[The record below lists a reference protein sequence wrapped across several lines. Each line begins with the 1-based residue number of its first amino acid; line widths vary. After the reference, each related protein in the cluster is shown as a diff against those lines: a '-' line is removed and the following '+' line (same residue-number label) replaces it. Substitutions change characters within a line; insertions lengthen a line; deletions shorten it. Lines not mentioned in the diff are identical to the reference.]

1 MVRNLIDG
9 KQKGKLVADLSHLA
23 HSYVSSHQ
31 PSVADLRNFRIL
43 KELRKN
49 KDIVILKPDKGI
61 GVVVMDRIAYEQG
74 IFAIIS
80 DTSKFKVI
88 DNDPTLQR
96 EGKLQRFLR
105 ALKNKGHLEKD
116 TYERIYPVGSQ
127 PARFYGLPKMHK
139 ARQPN
144 ETPPFRPIVSSIGTY
159 NYNLSKFLCDLLEP
173 HVPCDYNVRD
183 TFSFVHE
190 INQLPTSGKFMV
202 SFDVESLFTSIP
214 LDECID
220 LAVTYIYQGNPG
232 LAISP
237 TDLETL
243 FSFATAGTHFLFKGA
258 FHDQVDGVA
267 MGSPLAPVLANLF
280 MGHHEKNWL
289 DNFSSSQVLFYRRY
303 VDDTFCLFNNEDD
316 ALSFFDYINAR
327 PPSIRFT
334 MEREINKKL
343 SFLDIL
349 LDNGHPSIVTSVYRK
364 KTFTGLLTNYF
375 SFAPL
380 NYKLGLVR
388 TLLDRV
394 YKINNSWVGFHLDV
408 KKLIFLLRK
417 NCFPS
422 WVIDKII
429 HRYLSKKMNP
439 SLTGRDASSN
449 SGKTSTHFYKLSY
462 VGRFSEI
469 AQTKL
474 RQLLKHYCKAD
485 LDIKLVFSTFKL
497 RNMFSVKDSVPQG
510 LRSRVVYKFSCAGC
524 NASYIGETTRH
535 LRTRAREHLLSDKSS
550 HVYRHLQSSRACH
563 DSCNTECF
571 TILDSA
577 ASKFQ
582 IKIKEALHIKWENPI
597 LNQQLRHLDLSLS
610 F

>member
-1 MVRNLIDG
+1 MRWISS
-9 KQKGKLVADLSHLA
+9 KQD
-23 HSYVSSHQ
+23 
-31 PSVADLRNFRIL
+31 
-43 KELRKN
+43 
-49 KDIVILKPDKGI
+49 
-61 GVVVMDRIAYEQG
+61 
-74 IFAIIS
+74 
-80 DTSKFKVI
+80 
-88 DNDPTLQR
+88 
-96 EGKLQRFLR
+96 
-105 ALKNKGHLEKD
+105 
-116 TYERIYPVGSQ
+116 
-127 PARFYGLPKMHK
+127 
-139 ARQPN
+139 
-144 ETPPFRPIVSSIGTY
+144 
-159 NYNLSKFLCDLLEP
+159 
-173 HVPCDYNVRD
+173 
-183 TFSFVHE
+183 
-190 INQLPTSGKFMV
+190 
-202 SFDVESLFTSIP
+202 
-214 LDECID
+214 
-220 LAVTYIYQGNPG
+220 
-232 LAISP
+232 
-237 TDLETL
+237 
-243 FSFATAGTHFLFKGA
+243 
-258 FHDQVDGVA
+258 
-267 MGSPLAPVLANLF
+267 
-280 MGHHEKNWL
+280 
-289 DNFSSSQVLFYRRY
+289 LFYRRY

-316 ALSFFDYINAR
+316 ALLFFDYINAR
-327 PPSIRFT
+327 HPSIRFT
-334 MEREINKKL
+334 MEREISKKL

-388 TLLDRV
+388 TLLDKV

-439 SLTGRDASSN
+439 FLTGRDASSK
-449 SGKTSTHFYKLSY
+449 SGKTSTHFSKLPY

-474 RQLLKHYCKAD
+474 RQLLEHYCKAD

-510 LRSRVVYKFSCAGC
+510 LRSRVVYKFWCAGC

>member
-1 MVRNLIDG
+1 MTV
-9 KQKGKLVADLSHLA
+9 
-23 HSYVSSHQ
+23 
-31 PSVADLRNFRIL
+31 
-43 KELRKN
+43 
-49 KDIVILKPDKGI
+49 
-61 GVVVMDRIAYEQG
+61 
-74 IFAIIS
+74 
-80 DTSKFKVI
+80 
-88 DNDPTLQR
+88 
-96 EGKLQRFLR
+96 
-105 ALKNKGHLEKD
+105 
-116 TYERIYPVGSQ
+116 
-127 PARFYGLPKMHK
+127 
-139 ARQPN
+139 
-144 ETPPFRPIVSSIGTY
+144 
-159 NYNLSKFLCDLLEP
+159 
-173 HVPCDYNVRD
+173 
-183 TFSFVHE
+183 
-190 INQLPTSGKFMV
+190 
-202 SFDVESLFTSIP
+202 
-214 LDECID
+214 
-220 LAVTYIYQGNPG
+220 
-232 LAISP
+232 
-237 TDLETL
+237 
-243 FSFATAGTHFLFKGA
+243 
-258 FHDQVDGVA
+258 
-267 MGSPLAPVLANLF
+267 
-280 MGHHEKNWL
+280 
-289 DNFSSSQVLFYRRY
+289 
-303 VDDTFCLFNNEDD
+303 
-316 ALSFFDYINAR
+316 DYINAR
-327 PPSIRFT
+327 HPSIRFT

-349 LDNGHPSIVTSVYRK
+349 LDNGHPSIVSSVYRK

-375 SFAPL
+375 IFAPL

-439 SLTGRDASSN
+439 SLTGQDASSN
-449 SGKTSTHFYKLSY
+449 SGKTSTHFYKLRY

-497 RNMFSVKDSVPQG
+497 RNMFSMKDSVPQG
-510 LRSRVVYKFSCAGC
+510 LHSRVVYKFSCAGC

-535 LRTRAREHLLSDKSS
+535 LRTHAREHLLSDKSS

-563 DSCNTECF
+563 DSCNTEGF